1 MGENMKV
8 KKRQKLDQITGGT
21 LIAGI
26 DIGKRKHYLR
36 FIDQR
41 GYELGKVFSFK
52 NNRDGLDKAVDMI
65 EKIKKDNN
73 LKKAV
78 IGIEPSGQYWKAA
91 AYYFQ
96 DRGYPLA
103 LVNPYHVKKIKEL
116 EDNSQTKTDIK
127 DCILVARLV
136 KDGNYFNPNLAHGI
150 YAELQRLS
158 RLRLKVKKSYIR
170 EKTKLRTLLDEYF
183 PEYEGLFCDLLGA
196 SSTHIL
202 KNYFLPETL
211 ADTNLIELTKNLSV
225 VSRGKIKADKV
236 VRLVDLAKSSIGIK
250 SATDTAILEKEYI
263 MDSIEDLK
271 EKLSEITSRIKKC
284 LSSIEHSQYLL
295 SIPGVGPV
303 TAAGFLG
310 EVGDI
315 LKYRSS
321 KEIIKLAGLN
331 LVEISSGIKKGKK
344 KISKRG
350 NSFLRL
356 YLYQCA
362 VVAIAKNSQLK
373 RYFLEH
379 TKTKNKMKILV
390 AVQCK
395 LARIMFALLKHKRYY
410 DPKEVEKHIFA
421 EAAA

>member
-1 MGENMKV
+1 MKA
-8 KKRQKLDQITGGT
+8 KKRQKQDKITGGT

-26 DIGKRKHYLR
+26 DIGKRKHYIR
-36 FIDQR
+36 FINQR
-41 GYELGKVFSFK
+41 GYEMGKVYSFR
-52 NNRDGLDKAVDMI
+52 NNRDGMEKVMDVI
-65 EKIKKDNN
+65 ERVKRDNN
-73 LKKAV
+73 LSTAV
-78 IGIEPSGQYWKAA
+78 IGIEPSGQYWKAT
-91 AYYFQ
+91 AYYLQ
-96 DRGYPLA
+96 DRGYPPA
-103 LVNPYHVKKIKEL
+103 LVNPYYVKKIKEL
-116 EDNSQTKTDIK
+116 ENKSQTKTDIK
-127 DCILVARLV
+127 DCLLIAKLI
-136 KDGNYFNPNLAHGI
+136 KDGNYFNPNLSYGI

-158 RLRLKVKKSYIR
+158 RLRLKIKKSYIS

-183 PEYEGLFCDLLGA
+183 PEYEGIFCDLLGA
-196 SSTHIL
+196 SSTYIL

-211 ADTNLIELTKNLSV
+211 ADANLIEFAKSLSI
-225 VSRGKIKADKV
+225 VSRGKIKIDKV
-236 VRLVDLAKSSIGIK
+236 VRLIDMAKGSIGIK
-250 SATDTAILEKEYI
+250 SATDTALLEKDYTLVF
-263 MDSIEDLK
+263 IEDLK
-271 EKLSEITSRIKKC
+271 DKLAEITSKIKKH
-284 LSSIEHSQYLL
+284 LNDIEHSQYLL

-315 LKYRSS
+315 SKYRSS

-331 LVEISSGIKKGKK
+331 LVKISLGINKGKK

-362 VVAIAKNSQLK
+362 VAAIAKNNQIK
-373 RYFLEH
+373 RYFLAH

-395 LARIMFALLKHKRYY
+395 MARIMVALLKQKKYY
-410 DPKEVEKHIFA
+410 DPKEVEKYIFA

>member
-1 MGENMKV
+1 MKE
-8 KKRQKLDQITGGT
+8 KKKQRLDQITSHT

-26 DIGKRKHYLR
+26 DIGKRKHYMR

-52 NNRDGLDKAVDMI
+52 NNRDGMQKAVAMI
-65 EKIKKDNN
+65 EKVKRDHN
-73 LKKAV
+73 LSKAV
-78 IGIEPSGQYWKAA
+78 IGIEPSGHYWKAA
-91 AYYFQ
+91 GYYFQ
-96 DRGYPLA
+96 ARGYCLA

-127 DCILVARLV
+127 DCILVAKLIR
-136 KDGNYFNPNLAHGI
+136 DGNYFNPNLSYGL
-150 YAELQRLS
+150 YAELCRLS

-170 EKTKLRTLLDEYF
+170 EKSKLRTLLDEYF
-183 PEYEGLFCDLLGA
+183 PEYEGMFCDLLGA

-202 KNYFLPETL
+202 KNYFLPEVL
-211 ADTNLIELTKNLSV
+211 ADANLIKLAKDLSTI
-225 VSRGKIKADKV
+225 SRGKIGTEKMA
-236 VRLVDLAKSSIGIK
+236 RLLDMAKSSIGIK
-250 SATDTAILEKEYI
+250 IAIDTAILEKDYI
-263 MDSIEDLK
+263 LESIEDLK
-271 EKLSEITSRIKKC
+271 KKLTEIALRINQC
-284 LSSIEHSQYLL
+284 LSSIEYSQYLL

-315 LKYRSS
+315 SKYRSS
-321 KEIIKLAGLN
+321 KEIIKMAGLN

-356 YLYQCA
+356 CLYQCA
-362 VVAIAKNSQLK
+362 VVAITKNSQMK
-373 RYFLEH
+373 RYFLNH
-379 TKTKNKMKILV
+379 TKTKNKMKILI

-395 LARIMFALLKHKRYY
+395 LVRIMFALLKGKKYY
-410 DPKEVEKHIFA
+410 DPKEVEKYMFA